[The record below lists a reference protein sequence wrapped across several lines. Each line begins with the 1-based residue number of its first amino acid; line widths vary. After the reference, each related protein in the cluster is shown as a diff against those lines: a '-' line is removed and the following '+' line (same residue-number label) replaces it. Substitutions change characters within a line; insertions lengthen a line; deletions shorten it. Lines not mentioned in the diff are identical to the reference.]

1 MRMFRKL
8 FSRFFPKK
16 ITSEELQSL
25 FDQIEDKRQL
35 SKEEIK
41 ELLLLSIEK
50 QLVLSPIEYSQ
61 NVFSKIGG
69 NAYLP
74 EGFAWPTY
82 CDDIELDFVM
92 QIDLEEIAKYDIGK
106 KLPSKGV
113 LSFFY
118 DSYNKPRGYYNDDVM
133 GLQVHY
139 FADKSELKKQ
149 EGPTL
154 FPNEYSLECKNRSM
168 VLAPEDFADIFGAF
182 RIESTELEQAYEEL
196 SLVPN
201 SQDEC
206 SLCYPCDF
214 SMFGIISAIQECWP
228 SNLSYVLRNRTKA
241 EDSVNT
247 DADFLFKNWV
257 PLLQIP
263 SNDELRSLFPGEGYI
278 NVYIKREDL
287 KNLNFENIAFATD
300 TY

>member
-1 MRMFRKL
+1 MLKKL
-8 FSRFFPKK
+8 FSRLFPKK
-16 ITSEELQSL
+16 VNADELQVG
-25 FDQIEDKRQL
+25 FERAEEKRLL

-41 ELLLLSIEK
+41 ELLVYSIEN
-50 QLVLSPIEYSQ
+50 QLVLSPVEYSPK
-61 NVFSKIGG
+61 NFCKVGG
-69 NAYLP
+69 SAYLP

-92 QIDLEEIAKYDIGK
+92 QIDLEEIAKYDIEK

-118 DSYNKPRGYYNDDVM
+118 DSYNKPRGYYDDDVG

-139 FADKSELKKQ
+139 FADKTKLKKR
-149 EGPTL
+149 EGPSL
-154 FPNEYSLECKNRSM
+154 FFKEYSLECKNRSM
-168 VLAPEDFADIFGAF
+168 VLYPDNFADAFFAF
-182 RIESTELEQAYEEL
+182 RLEDEDLEQAYKEL
-196 SLVPN
+196 SLTPN
-201 SQDEC
+201 SHAEC
-206 SLCYPCDF
+206 SQDNSCDF
-214 SMFGIISAIQECWP
+214 SMFGNICTIQECWT
-228 SNLSYVLRNRTKA
+228 SNLGYVLRNRAK
-241 EDSVNT
+241 ENDFVNT

-263 SNDELRSLFPGEGYI
+263 SNDELRSLFHGDGYI
-278 NVYIKREDL
+278 NVYIKRDDL